1 MRRSNYHPGEKR
13 DNCYFCQ
20 SWDTEEH
27 HIIPQRFGGP
37 DTRENVVEL
46 CNHCHKKMERLYDQQ
61 FYEWFGIDDSKGER
75 KYHRPCWEPECTNT
89 ADYMVDTPD
98 HRIDRVICESC
109 LRENAEEAKEEAE
122 STALLSIDPEKF
134 PVEHYMAKIA
144 EDFEADQ

>member
-1 MRRSNYHPGEKR
+1 MSRSNYHPGEKR

-61 FYEWFGIDDSKGER
+61 FYEWFGIDDSEGKR
-75 KYHRPCWEPECTNT
+75 MYHRQCMRSGCTEQVTQHWENVQSY
-89 ADYMVDTPD
+89 D
-98 HRIDRVICESC
+98 
-109 LRENAEEAKEEAE
+109 AEFFVCDEHVVPAWH
-122 STALLSIDPEKF
+122 EKDKF
-134 PVEHYMAKIA
+134 VKHG
-144 EDFEADQ
+144 EADE